1 MNSKTLDLTCHFL
14 NRAMLEYLP
23 VCSGLEAWP
32 PRKSDAV
39 EHRHTRSASLL
50 WFLLQWY
57 SLISCERLPS
67 RLSYSHWCLSSEPR
81 TWTPWT
87 SLHLGPQR
95 QSHRPVNLAAHPV
108 SSTRPSPP
116 ISPRSKPKNELSSP
130 PLSWTCHLE
139 IRSRVP
145 VWGGWGTQ
153 RLNIGEVCPREGVC
167 DRNLLIFTGW
177 YNPSPL
183 CI

>member
-145 VWGGWGTQ
+145 VWGGGVRNTEVEYWWSVSTWGCVWPKFIDIH
-153 RLNIGEVCPREGVC
+153 RLV
-167 DRNLLIFTGW
+167 
-177 YNPSPL
+177 
-183 CI
+183 